1 MKQTEETQQTDY
13 MDSALDVEAGAELC
27 FGRYKLLKVLGQ
39 GGFGIT
45 YMGLHTGLGKTVAI
59 KEYFPKDVFRR
70 MEDGTQVSYS
80 NKSISR
86 KNIERF
92 LREARTMAGLRHDN
106 IVSVTD
112 VFEENNT
119 AYYVMDY
126 VEGKSLESRGRMS
139 EQDTIRYIRQVA
151 GALKYI
157 HSRNILH
164 LDIKP
169 ANIMIDSSDR
179 AVLIDF
185 GISKH
190 YDKEGNI
197 ESSTTTGYSAGYSPV
212 EQMTP
217 SGIAQFSPST
227 DIYALGATIYKIT
240 SGTTPPVSTLLA
252 DGEVLTKPA
261 DMSERLFKVV
271 SHCMQVKRRDRP
283 QSIDEFF
290 VLLDSYSKSNGRE
303 QQHTKQEHTQTLHE
317 ETTRQQMRP
326 ASQRSKKKKRN
337 VPAIVV
343 FTILGIALA
352 ATLLWALFGG
362 YGGTTETATVIAA
375 EIEPGAALEVET
387 ATEETVPVEVEKTR
401 QETRLQQD
409 HSTKTD
415 EQQAARNMDN
425 EANFRKYKELGDIY
439 WVSYTTSRFQDEDA
453 RLKVLQYYGEALKY
467 KNDSEI
473 RRKYNTL
480 LDN

>member
-13 MDSALDVEAGAELC
+13 MDSAIDVEAGAELC

-92 LREARTMAGLRHDN
+92 LREARIMANLKHEN

-126 VEGKSLESRGRMS
+126 VEGHSLEDRGRLN
-139 EQDTIRYIRQVA
+139 ENVALKYIRQVA
-151 GALKYI
+151 DALRYI

-169 ANIMIDSSDR
+169 ANIMIDASDK

-185 GISKH
+185 GISKN

-217 SGIAQFSPST
+217 SGIVQFSPST

-271 SHCMQVKRRDRP
+271 SHCMQLRRRDRP

-290 VLLDSYSKSNGRE
+290 ALLDQKQQAGNE
-303 QQHTKQEHTQTLHE
+303 QKQDTQRIHSETFE
-317 ETTRQQMRP
+317 QKTETTQK
-326 ASQRSKKKKRN
+326 SKTKYEDDKEDKKWKKYL
-337 VPAIVV
+337 PSIIGIVV
-343 FTILGIALA
+343 VALA
-352 ATLLWALFGG
+352 VILLWPLFGG
-362 YGGTTETATVIAA
+362 YGGKTETATETIS
-375 EIEPGAALEVET
+375 ET
-387 ATEETVPVEVEKTR
+387 ATETPAMTDNATTEAVKPKSDNKTR
-401 QETRLQQD
+401 INKEPEKPTQTVQRTRNNYNNNNIDVQ
-409 HSTKTD
+409 
-415 EQQAARNMDN
+415 R
-425 EANFRKYKELGDIY
+425 YKDMGDAF
-439 WVSYTTSRFQDEDA
+439 WVSYRASRDESA
-453 RLKVLQYYGEALKY
+453 RRKVLQYYGTVLKY
-467 KNDSEI
+467 RDDPEV
-473 RRKYNTL
+473 RRRYNRAL
-480 LDN
+480 NN